1 MLKPRVLSI
10 IVATLLG
17 ASGLHGQALTIE
29 KTIDGVP
36 QHPRHVLAT
45 SLDSEERLDFNGDL
59 VPERVFTVQ
68 DPAAGDYL
76 RIVDGAD
83 PSQDWIVR
91 LDGDPDRPIIIG
103 VHTLVGFYNI
113 DGIVTKQN
121 PKEMVFAKRVPAQN
135 RYYSYTLEDVLISGY
150 SAVGPSPRQ
159 PLGIIAILIG
169 LFETDRDGKTE
180 IMLVNP
186 DTQQT
191 EIWGAP

>member
-1 MLKPRVLSI
+1 MLKFIGSLLLLAVLL
-10 IVATLLG
+10 A
-17 ASGLHGQALTIE
+17 ARGLYGQPLTIE
-29 KTIDGVP
+29 KTIDGMP
-36 QHPRHVLAT
+36 QNARGMLAT
-45 SLDSEERLDFNGDL
+45 SLDSDERLDFNGDL

-76 RIVDGAD
+76 RIVDGTD
-83 PSQDWIVR
+83 PSRDWIVR
-91 LDGDPDRPIIIG
+91 LEGDPDRPMIIG

-135 RYYSYTLEDVLISGY
+135 RYYSYRLEDVLISSY

-180 IMLVNP
+180 VMLVNP
-186 DTQQT
+186 DTRQT